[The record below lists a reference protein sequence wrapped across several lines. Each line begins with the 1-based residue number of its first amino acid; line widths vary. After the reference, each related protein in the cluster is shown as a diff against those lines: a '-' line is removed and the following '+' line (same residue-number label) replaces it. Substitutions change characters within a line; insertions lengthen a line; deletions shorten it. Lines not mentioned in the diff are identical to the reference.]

1 MTELT
6 DRMRTCAAYLGS
18 KAIDDLPNEVIEEA
32 AKLLIEAADEL
43 GLYDMQNPPTDLPME
58 IIPPSEAARVAPEE
72 TVPHRP
78 AASGPPGAMW
88 YGEEILPVAR
98 ALRGPCP
105 ACDSRTHKTVR
116 AIGGKLELECP
127 VCGTRW
133 QR

>member
-6 DRMRTCAAYLGS
+6 DRMRTCAAYLAS
-18 KAIDDLPNEVIEEA
+18 KAIDDLPNEVFEEA
-32 AKLLIEAADEL
+32 ARLLVEAADEL
-43 GLYDMQNPPTDLPME
+43 EKPIEVRLGTPME
-58 IIPPSEAARVAPEE
+58 PIPPSEAARVAPEE

-127 VCGTRW
+127 VCGARW